1 MSTEV
6 ESPRTV
12 RTFTQ
17 RDIKKCEN
25 DDFEI
30 NNIKHTYSP
39 KNPSDRKRPKINS
52 SFKKTKNISPKK
64 ENKKQLTFNN
74 NVQNNVKKEEKKNDK
89 DKLNE
94 STFSRKSER
103 HYSSKSINKKPVRH
117 VNFKSNCLVTVI
129 EVESYKRFNFL
140 NTNRDNLQKKN
151 VSCKCKIF

>member
-1 MSTEV
+1 MSTDFEF
-6 ESPRTV
+6 PRTV
-12 RTFTQ
+12 HTFSQ
-17 RDIKKCEN
+17 REIKKYEN

-30 NNIKHTYSP
+30 SDIKHSFSP
-39 KNPSDRKRPKINS
+39 KNPHDRKRPKINS
-52 SFKKTKNISPKK
+52 SFKKIKNNSSKK
-64 ENKKQLTFNN
+64 EKKQLSFNN
-74 NVQNNVKKEEKKNDK
+74 DVQNNVKKEEKKIEK

-129 EVESYKRFNFL
+129 EVESYKKFNFL

-151 VSCKCKIF
+151 VACKCQIF